1 MGLKYIEQVKSVI
14 LLLLI
19 LLSLTLT
26 FTIWTYSP
34 SYNLNDTPVVDIAI
48 AEKKRM
54 EDVVKPNR
62 LLFSQEDSLNGS
74 EDTQMIDDILN
85 SMKSWEIHAVQLVN
99 NQASV
104 QQINEYIKAPNRMT
118 FFFPAEVPFKIYDSI
133 LNFSDYSLPNASFDR
148 LVVECSQVPSETMN
162 LYFISTT
169 TQKVYMANISNA
181 NRENFVKSLKKQ
193 TRDLLEYNEIERVN
207 RLSLYVT
214 ASPRIMSSYSYIIED
229 IAPEKFKNALFTT
242 PSLVRS
248 NPLGVSG
255 QEYTDDSALMNVDFL
270 FKRLSYVH
278 PASESDH
285 VGKADELIQQSLN
298 FVNEHNGWTNDYR
311 YSRINAS
318 TKQVS
323 YQFYFLGMPVFSKDT
338 ATEIT
343 QYWGTNRVYRYIRPY
358 YTLNVATPAKK
369 RDVQLKS
376 GQDIYDLIHSLSDKK
391 VSSID
396 DIAIGYNLSQDD
408 QPKVLNLEP
417 SWYYLANGS
426 WTRVTPE
433 LLGGGKF
440 GLE

>member
-34 SYNLNDTPVVDIAI
+34 SYNTNDTPVVDIAI

-54 EDVVKPNR
+54 EDVVKPYR
-62 LLFSQEDSLNGS
+62 LLFSQEESLNGS
-74 EDTQMIDDILN
+74 ENTQVIEDVLN
-85 SMKSWEIHAVQLVN
+85 SMKNWEIQTVELLN
-99 NQASV
+99 NQASD
-104 QQINEYIKAPNRMT
+104 QQINEYTKIPNRMT
-118 FFFPAEVPFKIYDSI
+118 FFFPAEVPFKIYDNI
-133 LNFSDYSLPNASFDR
+133 LNFTDYSLPNASFNR
-148 LVVECSQVPSETMN
+148 LIVEWDDNPSEKMN

-169 TQKVYMANISNA
+169 TQKVYAANISNA
-181 NRENFVKSLKKQ
+181 NQENFVKRLKKQ
-193 TRDLLEYNEIERVN
+193 TIDLPVYNEIERVN

-214 ASPRIMSSYSYIIED
+214 ASPKSMSSYSYFVEK
-229 IAPEKFKNALFTT
+229 IAPDKFKNALFTN

-255 QEYTDDSALMNVDFL
+255 QEYTDDSALMNVDYL
-270 FKRLSYVH
+270 YKKLSYVH
-278 PASESDH
+278 PASESDT
-285 VGKADELIQQSLN
+285 VGKPDELIQQSLN
-298 FVNEHNGWTNDYR
+298 FINEHNGWTDDYR
-311 YSRINAS
+311 YSRLNSS

-323 YQFYFLGMPVFSKDT
+323 YQLYFLGMPVFSDDT

-358 YTLNVATPAKK
+358 YTLDAPTPEKK
-369 RDVQLKS
+369 REVPLQS

-396 DIAIGYNLSQDD
+396 DIVLGYNLSQDD
-408 QPKVLNLEP
+408 EQEIINLEP

-426 WTRVTPE
+426 WIRVTPE
-433 LLGGGKF
+433 LLGGDKF

>member
-34 SYNLNDTPVVDIAI
+34 SYNMNETPVVDIAI

-54 EDVVKPNR
+54 EDVVKPYR
-62 LLFSQEDSLNGS
+62 LLLSQEESLSGS
-74 EDTQMIDDILN
+74 ENTQMIEDVLN
-85 SMKSWEIHAVQLVN
+85 SMKNWEIQTVELLN
-99 NQASV
+99 NQASD
-104 QQINEYIKAPNRMT
+104 QQINEYTKKPNRMT
-118 FFFPAEVPFKIYDSI
+118 FFFPAEVPFKIYDNI
-133 LNFSDYSLPNASFDR
+133 LNFTDYSLPNASFDR
-148 LVVECSQVPSETMN
+148 LIVEWSESPSEKMN
-162 LYFISTT
+162 LYFISTI
-169 TQKVYMANISNA
+169 TQKVYTANIGNA
-181 NRENFVKSLKKQ
+181 NQETFIKRLKKQ
-193 TRDLLEYNEIERVN
+193 TIDLPVYNEIERVN

-214 ASPRIMSSYSYIIED
+214 TSPKIMSSYSYIVEE

-248 NPLGVSG
+248 NPLGTSG
-255 QEYTDDSALMNVDFL
+255 QEYTDDSALMNVDFI

-278 PASESDH
+278 PASESDQ
-285 VGKADELIQQSLN
+285 VGKSDELIQQSLN
-298 FVNEHNGWTNDYR
+298 FVNEHNGWTDDYR
-311 YSRINAS
+311 YSRINFS

-323 YQFYFLGMPVFSKDT
+323 YQLYFLGMPVFSKDT
-338 ATEIT
+338 ATEII

-358 YTLNVATPAKK
+358 YTLDVSTPAKK
-369 RDVQLKS
+369 RDVQLQS
-376 GQDIYDLIHSLSDKK
+376 GQNIYDLIYSLSDKK

-408 QPKVLNLEP
+408 QEKVLNLEP

-426 WTRVTPE
+426 WIRVTPE